1 MGGAAGWHWI
11 WGKQEVGETRTWK
24 TVEGTGTDGSVG
36 GAGLRSSQKAP
47 ERPGE
52 PGKGRRPV
60 GQGWE
65 EPERR
70 ENMSSTYEGMRTR
83 FLTSNR

>member
-1 MGGAAGWHWI
+1 MWPAAGWCWI

-24 TVEGTGTDGSVG
+24 TVEGTGTDGPVG
-36 GAGLRSSQKAP
+36 GLRSSQKAP

-52 PGKGRRPV
+52 ARKGWRPV

-70 ENMSSTYEGMRTR
+70 ENMSTTHEGVRTR